1 MSALL
6 LQLLQASGHGTI
18 KKVRKLKAKA
28 LDAEVL
34 EAGGDKVDI
43 ALEVRLEN
51 LYRIDVTD

>member
-18 KKVRKLKAKA
+18 AKVRKLKAKA

-34 EAGGDKVDI
+34 ESSGDRTDV
-43 ALEVRLEN
+43 AQEVRLVE
-51 LYRIDVTD
+51 LVTH